1 MLLNTILGRIL
12 SLHYLHTG
20 AKRTILH
27 CDIKPQTI
35 LLDNKMV
42 PKLAQLGISLQENYF
57 KSKATPTLL
66 DTNQLLDIIFDSL
79 SCWITQISYAILV
92 EIVAVYPY

>member
-1 MLLNTILGRIL
+1 MYTL

-42 PKLAQLGISLQENYF
+42 PKLAQLGISLQENHF
-57 KSKATPTLL
+57 KSKATPT
-66 DTNQLLDIIFDSL
+66 
-79 SCWITQISYAILV
+79 
-92 EIVAVYPY
+92 